1 MRTMRRRLNS
11 IDMRSLDTSCCW
23 RSGSGKRIGPAWRQA
38 MGASARSSASPSG
51 PLMPPGAF
59 EAGGARTGDVAGHA
73 LHARVVIGFDD
84 DVVVAADPLERRVHG
99 ADLLARCGLPGRCGQ

>member
-23 RSGSGKRIGPAWRQA
+23 RSGSGKRIGPTLRQA
-38 MGASARSSASPSG
+38 LGASAPASP
-51 PLMPPGAF
+51 PPPPPRRALD
-59 EAGGARTGDVAGHA
+59 AAGARTRDVAGHA

-99 ADLLARCGLPGRCGQ
+99 ADL